1 MLLTD
6 EKLKK
11 LKEKIEKAI
20 SEYNR
25 YRSPEFTAHLISL
38 REGEIVVAYT
48 WHGCSTCGL
57 YDYFEDL
64 IYNLEEVGIKAKI
77 KEVREEENGF
87 VVIYQI

>member
-1 MLLTD
+1 MLFAN

-11 LKEKIEKAI
+11 LKEKVERAI
-20 SEYNR
+20 SEYNK
-25 YRSPEFTAHLISL
+25 YRSPEFTAYLIDIKENEL
-38 REGEIVVAYT
+38 IVAYT
-48 WHGCSTCGL
+48 WHGCATCGL

-77 KEVREEENGF
+77 KEIKEEENGF